1 VQVLFVKLKGIDFS
15 GDDAMDRM
23 QATLLVMQEA
33 INGHGGFIKEFSV
46 DDKGCVCVAAFR
58 AVDCVQADCAFEC
71 VQAAMEIECGVHGL
85 EGECSI
91 GITVR
96 ARPGRSSALIIFH
109 SRSILYGASA

>member
-1 VQVLFVKLKGIDFS
+1 MKLKGIDFS
-15 GDDAMDRM
+15 GDDAMDHM

-71 VQAAMEIECGVHGL
+71 VQAAMEIERGVHGL
-85 EGECSI
+85 DGECSI

-96 ARPGRSSALIIFH
+96 ARRDGQAPLVF
-109 SRSILYGASA
+109 SRVWNASTV

>member
-1 VQVLFVKLKGIDFS
+1 MAGSLARLQEL
-15 GDDAMDRM
+15 
-23 QATLLVMQEA
+23 QLLTELPPQ
-33 INGHGGFIKEFSV
+33 
-46 DDKGCVCVAAFR
+46 VCVAAFR